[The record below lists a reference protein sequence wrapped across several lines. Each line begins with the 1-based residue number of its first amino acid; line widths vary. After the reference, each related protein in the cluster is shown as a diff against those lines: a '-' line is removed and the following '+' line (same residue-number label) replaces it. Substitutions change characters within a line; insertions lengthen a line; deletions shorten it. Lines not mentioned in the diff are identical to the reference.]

1 MSVAVEATQRKL
13 VTAGAA
19 LSARAGQQP
28 RRGDVMALSRLDI
41 HRRNRGE
48 RTLVTLAGD
57 IGPATTPLL
66 RAAVE
71 QCLLDGV
78 TVIDIDLTTV
88 GSCDARG
95 LAVLLSAARRAG
107 RVHARL
113 RLHHPCAQ
121 ITRLLDATGSTSLLL
136 ADPASPLPPLASG
149 DLMSSRT
156 RAPEDRA
163 RRPDQPVL
171 RDGIRLRRLTRRQV
185 EDMGEDIADLAA
197 EAVAGT
203 AGKVYHDRGDF
214 LQRLAV
220 TAHRPGFALLVAE
233 TTVLVGCAFG
243 FPVDSDASDGRHGGG
258 TLQEIVQRLT
268 SCARF
273 VVLTQVVAHPHVQH
287 RDIAHRLQQRLLTDL
302 HSSLGVTLLHPS
314 DRGARAAFSSW
325 GWQNM
330 GEVVGLPGPVAPCL
344 LTWSAEGQPGGTPMM
359 RQCDARPPR
368 RLPQSGVA

>member
-1 MSVAVEATQRKL
+1 MSAAVESNSAQNHHGRSR
-13 VTAGAA
+13 AERPRRSAA
-19 LSARAGQQP
+19 PP
-28 RRGDVMALSRLDI
+28 RRGVMALSRLDI

-48 RTLVTLAGD
+48 QTLVTLAGD

-78 TVIDIDLTTV
+78 TEIDVDLTTV

-95 LAVLLSAARRAG
+95 LDVLLSAARRAV

-121 ITRLLDATGSTSLLL
+121 IARLLDATGSTSLLL
-136 ADPASPLPPLASG
+136 TDPVSPVPPTASG
-149 DLMSSRT
+149 DHMSTAT
-156 RAPEDRA
+156 RASEDPA

-171 RDGIRLRRLTRRQV
+171 RDGIRLRRLTRWQA
-185 EDMGEDIADLAA
+185 EDMREDIADLAA
-197 EAVAGT
+197 ESVAGT
-203 AGKVYHDRGDF
+203 AGEAYHDRGDF
-214 LQRLAV
+214 LHRLAV

-243 FPVDSDASDGRHGGG
+243 FPVGSDSSCGRQGGG
-258 TLQEIVQRLT
+258 TLQEIIQRLT

-273 VVLTQVVAHPHVQH
+273 VVLTQVVARPHAQH

-302 HSSLGVTLLHPS
+302 HSSLAVTLLHPA
-314 DRGARAAFSSW
+314 DRGTRAAFSSW

-330 GEVVGLPGPVAPCL
+330 GEVVGLPGPVAPCV
-344 LTWSAEGQPGGTPMM
+344 LTLSAEGQPS
-359 RQCDARPPR
+359 ARR
-368 RLPQSGVA
+368 

>member
-1 MSVAVEATQRKL
+1 
-13 VTAGAA
+13 
-19 LSARAGQQP
+19 
-28 RRGDVMALSRLDI
+28 MALSRLDI

-78 TVIDIDLTTV
+78 TEIDIDLTTV

-95 LAVLLSAARRAG
+95 LDVLLSASRRAG

-121 ITRLLDATGSTSLLL
+121 IARLLDATGSTSLLL
-136 ADPASPLPPLASG
+136 TAPVSPVPPTASG
-149 DLMSSRT
+149 DLMSSTT
-156 RAPEDRA
+156 RAPEDPA

-171 RDGIRLRRLTRRQV
+171 RDGIRLRRLTRRQA
-185 EDMGEDIADLAA
+185 EDMCEDIADLAA
-197 EAVAGT
+197 KSVAGT
-203 AGKVYHDRGDF
+203 VGEAYHDRGDF
-214 LQRLAV
+214 LHRLAV

-243 FPVDSDASDGRHGGG
+243 FPVGSDGQQGGG
-258 TLQEIVQRLT
+258 TLQEIIQRL
-268 SCARF
+268 SSRARF
-273 VVLTQVVAHPHVQH
+273 VVVTQVVAHPHAQN
-287 RDIAHRLQQRLLTDL
+287 RDIARRLQQRLLTDL
-302 HSSLGVTLLHPS
+302 HSSLGVTLLHPA
-314 DRGARAAFSSW
+314 DQAGQAAFSSW

-330 GEVVGLPGPVAPCL
+330 GEVVGLHGAVAPCV
-344 LTWSAEGQPGGTPMM
+344 LTLSAEGQPL
-359 RQCDARPPR
+359 ARR
-368 RLPQSGVA
+368 

>member
-1 MSVAVEATQRKL
+1 
-13 VTAGAA
+13 
-19 LSARAGQQP
+19 
-28 RRGDVMALSRLDI
+28 MALSRLDI

-78 TVIDIDLTTV
+78 TEIDIDLTTV

-95 LAVLLSAARRAG
+95 LDVLLSAAWRAG
-107 RVHARL
+107 RAHARL

-121 ITRLLDATGSTSLLL
+121 IARLLDATGSTSLLL
-136 ADPASPLPPLASG
+136 TAPASPVPPTASS
-149 DLMSSRT
+149 DHMSTAT

-171 RDGIRLRRLTRRQV
+171 RDGIRLRRLTRRQA
-185 EDMGEDIADLAA
+185 EDMREDIADLAA
-197 EAVAGT
+197 QSVADTVGEA
-203 AGKVYHDRGDF
+203 YHDRGDF
-214 LQRLAV
+214 LHRLAV

-243 FPVDSDASDGRHGGG
+243 FPVGSDGRQGGG
-258 TLQEIVQRLT
+258 TLQEIIQRLT

-273 VVLTQVVAHPHVQH
+273 VVLTQVVAHPHAQH

-302 HSSLGVTLLHPS
+302 HSSLGSPCCILPTRQDKPPS
-314 DRGARAAFSSW
+314 RPGAGR
-325 GWQNM
+325 
-330 GEVVGLPGPVAPCL
+330 
-344 LTWSAEGQPGGTPMM
+344 TWVRS
-359 RQCDARPPR
+359 
-368 RLPQSGVA
+368 